1 MNYNDSSIK
10 IFFSY
15 YKPHIA
21 IFAADMVCTFFIAA
35 INVSFPILT
44 RYLLNTLIPQGA
56 FKLFYCFMAA
66 ALGMYVLRWI
76 LVWFVNYWGH
86 YFGVKVETD
95 MRRDVFAKLQE
106 QSFSFFDTHL
116 TGHLMSRATSDLFEI
131 TELAHHGPED
141 VMVSLLT
148 LVGSF
153 VLLLRIRW
161 ELAIVVF
168 VFLIATI
175 FITAV
180 NRRRLSDSSRVVKE
194 KTSSINAALENSL
207 TGIRVTQSFTA
218 EDLEIQKFKQSNERY
233 KESKKVFYKA
243 MSTFHANVEFLIAL
257 LSVLVIAL
265 GGYFIMKG
273 KMTLPDLIAANL
285 FVAAFSAPIGK
296 LIFFVEQYTTGM
308 AGFKRFL
315 EIMRMDTSIKEE
327 PDAVELLSARG
338 NISFKDVCFS
348 YNKNVSVLE
357 NVNLEIKAGEH
368 FALVG
373 ESGGGK
379 TTICNL
385 LPRFY
390 EATSGSVLL
399 DGIDIKKIKLQSLR
413 KQIGLVQQDVFLF
426 AGTVRENIVYGNPNA
441 TEDEIIL
448 AAKRA
453 EIHDDII
460 KMPDGYD
467 TLVGERGL
475 KLSGGQKQR
484 VSIARCFLKNPPIL
498 ILDEAT
504 SALDS
509 ATEMKIQKAFDEL
522 SKGRTTLVIAHRLS
536 TIKNAD
542 SIAVVDG
549 KGIVE
554 CGSHDELLALGKKYA
569 ALWKNQAAVR

>member
-1 MNYNDSSIK
+1 
-10 IFFSY
+10 
-15 YKPHIA
+15 
-21 IFAADMVCTFFIAA
+21 
-35 INVSFPILT
+35 
-44 RYLLNTLIPQGA
+44 
-56 FKLFYCFMAA
+56 
-66 ALGMYVLRWI
+66 
-76 LVWFVNYWGH
+76 
-86 YFGVKVETD
+86 
-95 MRRDVFAKLQE
+95 
-106 QSFSFFDTHL
+106 
-116 TGHLMSRATSDLFEI
+116 
-131 TELAHHGPED
+131 
-141 VMVSLLT
+141 
-148 LVGSF
+148 
-153 VLLLRIRW
+153 
-161 ELAIVVF
+161 
-168 VFLIATI
+168 
-175 FITAV
+175 
-180 NRRRLSDSSRVVKE
+180 
-194 KTSSINAALENSL
+194 
-207 TGIRVTQSFTA
+207 
-218 EDLEIQKFKQSNERY
+218 
-233 KESKKVFYKA
+233 
-243 MSTFHANVEFLIAL
+243 
-257 LSVLVIAL
+257 
-265 GGYFIMKG
+265 MKG

-296 LIFFVEQYTTGM
+296 LIFFVEQYTTGI
-308 AGFKRFL
+308 AGFRRFL
-315 EIMRMDTSIKEE
+315 EIMRTDTSIKED
-327 PDAVELLSARG
+327 PCAVELLSARG

-426 AGTVRENIVYGNPNA
+426 AGTVRENIAYGNPNA
-441 TEDEIIL
+441 SEDEIIL

-453 EIHDDII
+453 EIHDDIL

-549 KGIVE
+549 KGVVE

-569 ALWKNQAAVR
+569 ALWNTQAAVR

>member
-1 MNYNDSSIK
+1 
-10 IFFSY
+10 
-15 YKPHIA
+15 
-21 IFAADMVCTFFIAA
+21 
-35 INVSFPILT
+35 
-44 RYLLNTLIPQGA
+44 
-56 FKLFYCFMAA
+56 
-66 ALGMYVLRWI
+66 
-76 LVWFVNYWGH
+76 
-86 YFGVKVETD
+86 
-95 MRRDVFAKLQE
+95 
-106 QSFSFFDTHL
+106 
-116 TGHLMSRATSDLFEI
+116 LMSRATSDLFEI

-141 VMVSLLT
+141 VMVSFLT

-168 VFLIATI
+168 VFLLATI

-315 EIMRMDTSIKEE
+315 EIMRMDTSIKED
-327 PDAVELLSARG
+327 PCAVELLSARG

-426 AGTVRENIVYGNPNA
+426 AGTVRENIAYGNPNA
-441 TEDEIIL
+441 SEDEIIL

-569 ALWKNQAAVR
+569 ALWKNQAAAR